1 MRAIDA
7 FAEHVSRHQEIA
19 GEDVGLAL
27 DHHHVVRARVDTGFV
42 AVEAAFGRL
51 IAMQH
56 EMPKFVGDGKAPSL
70 LPGRTIVE
78 DAPLGSIV
86 RIANQRTLAA
96 RPRRR
101 RCLLYTSAFGIRLR
115 SLREAKGLTL
125 QQVADAVGC
134 TKAYIWELEKKPG
147 QRPSAERI
155 QAIAK
160 ILGVTMGDLMGE
172 PVDEAPDATPDDVVF
187 FREYVGMPEDEKRRY
202 RQALEVMFGSRK
214 DGDKK

>member
-1 MRAIDA
+1 M
-7 FAEHVSRHQEIA
+7 
-19 GEDVGLAL
+19 G
-27 DHHHVVRARVDTGFV
+27 
-42 AVEAAFGRL
+42 
-51 IAMQH
+51 
-56 EMPKFVGDGKAPSL
+56 
-70 LPGRTIVE
+70 
-78 DAPLGSIV
+78 
-86 RIANQRTLAA
+86 
-96 RPRRR
+96 
-101 RCLLYTSAFGIRLR
+101 SAFGIRLR

-187 FREYVGMPEDEKRRY
+187 FREYVGMPEEEKWRY